1 MIRDS
6 RHEIWTIL
14 DFAGLLSSAALGSS
28 FEGLAD
34 FLITGISDS
43 SERSGAET
51 RRDAVSIGDLA
62 R

>member
-6 RHEIWTIL
+6 RHEIWTMF

-28 FEGLAD
+28 FEGLAN
-34 FLITGISDS
+34 FLITGISGP

-51 RRDAVSIGDLA
+51 RRDTVSIGDLA